1 MKRTYLVHLADRD
14 TGQDQRILVRSDT
27 SEGMQE
33 FVLRADLHPALE
45 IANPVVIAVR
55 ELAINR
61 PLPRTTLAS
70 FVA

>member
-14 TGQDQRILVRSDT
+14 TGQDQRILVRSAT
-27 SEGMQE
+27 SDGMQE
-33 FVLRADLHPALE
+33 FVSRADLTPPLQ
-45 IANPVVIAVR
+45 IAHPVVIGIR

>member
-33 FVLRADLHPALE
+33 FVLQADLQPPLE
-45 IANPVVIAVR
+45 IANPVVIGIR

-61 PLPRTTLAS
+61 PLPRTTLTS

>member
-14 TGQDQRILVRSDT
+14 TGQDQRILVRSAT

-33 FVLRADLHPALE
+33 FVSRTDLNPPLQ
-45 IANPVVIAVR
+45 IANPVVIGIR